1 MNNTKFTIHHS
12 PLPKPLI
19 MDITTP
25 VSKIMTKNL
34 VIATPNM
41 TLDKVK
47 TLFDTHAFHHIPVVE
62 KDELKGIISRI
73 DLFRVSHCVD
83 LFHSKS
89 NEELNN
95 RLFKSLLAEEV
106 MSPNTVVV
114 SPDDTVSH
122 AAALFHH
129 NKYHALPVVE
139 KGKLVGI
146 LTTYDLIAYA
156 FESQP
161 IMVS

>member
-1 MNNTKFTIHHS
+1 MN
-12 PLPKPLI
+12 
-19 MDITTP
+19 ITMP
-25 VSKIMTKNL
+25 VSEIMSKTL
-34 VIATPNM
+34 IVATPNM

-47 TLFDTHAFHHIPVVE
+47 EIFDAHAFHHIPVVE
-62 KDELKGIISRI
+62 KGELKGIISRI

-106 MSPNTVVV
+106 MSPNSVVV
-114 SPDDTVSH
+114 SPNDPISH
-122 AAALFHH
+122 AAALFHR
-129 NKYHALPVVE
+129 NKFHALPVVDN
-139 KGKLVGI
+139 GKLVGI

-161 IMVS
+161 IMVA